1 MERSTRRARDGS
13 LTRHAVGLATEETMP
28 SGKRSHEEV
37 TINLTPMIDVV
48 FLLVIFFMV
57 GSKFSES
64 ESSVNV
70 NVPANSAS
78 AMSRKPDTRII
89 DVAADGSVLLDQ
101 TPLSLEQLTATL
113 QQQYD
118 AYPGLQVAVRGEGTS
133 SFQRVFEVMQLVGR
147 IGIKL
152 DVAAKIDRGGG
163 GRLR

>member
-1 MERSTRRARDGS
+1 MSK
-13 LTRHAVGLATEETMP
+13 
-28 SGKRSHEEV
+28 GKRSHEDA

-70 NVPANSAS
+70 NVPASTAS

-89 DVAADGSVLLDQ
+89 DVAADGNVLLDQ
-101 TPLSLEQLTATL
+101 TPLTLDELTATL
-113 QQQYD
+113 EQQYA
-118 AYPGLQVAVRGEGTS
+118 AYPGLEVAVRGEGAS

-152 DVAAKIDRGGG
+152 DVAAKIDPGGG

>member
-1 MERSTRRARDGS
+1 
-13 LTRHAVGLATEETMP
+13 MP
-28 SGKRSHEEV
+28 KGNRSHEDV

-70 NVPANSAS
+70 NVPAGSAN
-78 AMSRKPDTRII
+78 AMSRTPDTRII
-89 DVAADGSVLLDQ
+89 DVAADGTVKLDQ
-101 TPLSLEQLTATL
+101 SPLTLDQLRATL
-113 QQQYD
+113 ESQHE

-152 DVAAKIDRGGG
+152 DVAAKIDPGGG
-163 GRLR
+163 GRRR